1 VQKPATN
8 IIEQIDLLK
17 QRGLVGA
24 DVVVGSDEHRQLMRW
39 LMNNSYYR
47 LSGYWRY
54 HQKHPHAGENW
65 FVSGSVAE
73 VQAAYDF
80 DTNLRSYLSEGLAV
94 IEVTFRS
101 RLAYFVATEL
111 APDAYLNPATYIDR
125 VHGSSGVRLRD
136 QLLDDIARDL
146 ERSKERFIAHHVDAG
161 ETVPMWAAV
170 EAMSFGT
177 VSKIY
182 ALLADTGIRTKV
194 SKSFEVSSY
203 SLMRSV
209 IRSLVTL
216 RNTCAHHGRV
226 WNRIPDIACPVL
238 NPLKVESAGVYQQTP
253 WGWVVMVRHLVD
265 RIRGDQQF
273 SADLT
278 GFLDRNTDMLDGL
291 KYPRNH

>member
-1 VQKPATN
+1 MQKPATT

-17 QRGLVGA
+17 QRGIAGA

-54 HQKHPHAGENW
+54 HQKNPHAGENW
-65 FVSGSVAE
+65 FISGSVAD
-73 VQAAYDF
+73 VKAAYDF

-111 APDAYLNPATYIDR
+111 APDAYLDPGTYVDQ
-125 VHGSSGVRLRD
+125 VHRSSGLRLRD

-146 ERSKERFIAHHVDAG
+146 DRSKERFIAHHVNAG
-161 ETVPMWAAV
+161 RTVPMWAAV

-182 ALLADTGIRTKV
+182 ALLDDPGTRTKV

-203 SLMRSV
+203 RLMESIV
-209 IRSLVTL
+209 RSLVTL

-238 NPLKVESAGVYQQTP
+238 NQLKVEAPGAYQQTP

-265 RIRGDQQF
+265 RIRGDRQF
-273 SADLT
+273 SADMNE
-278 GFLDRNTDMLDGL
+278 FLDRNSDMLEGL